1 MLDLLPDLCDE
12 HADKIEILA
21 PIFKDYGAQVTFWG
35 QVVTVRC
42 FEDNSKVR
50 ELLATP
56 GTGKVLVID
65 GGGSVR
71 RALMGDQVAATA
83 LDNGWAGVVIH
94 GAIRDA
100 GAISAMALGVKALA
114 TCPMKTEK
122 HDLGEID
129 VPVTFA
135 EVTINAGDYIYA
147 DINGIIVSRE
157 ALSHPS
163 F

>member
-1 MLDLLPDLCDE
+1 MLDLLPDLCDAHE
-12 HADKIEILA
+12 DKIAILA
-21 PIFKDYGAQVTFWG
+21 PIFKDYGAQITFWG
-35 QVVTVRC
+35 QAVTVLC
-42 FEDNSKVR
+42 YEDNSKVR
-50 ELLATP
+50 ELVATP

-71 RALMGDQVAATA
+71 RALMGDKVAATA

-100 GAISAMALGVKALA
+100 GAIGAMALGVKALA

-122 HDLGEID
+122 HDVGEID

>member
-12 HADKIEILA
+12 HGDKVSILA
-21 PIFKDYGAQVTFWG
+21 PLFKDYGAPHTFWG

-42 FEDNSKVR
+42 YEDNSRVR

-56 GTGKVLVID
+56 GTGKVLVVD
-65 GGGSVR
+65 GGGSLG
-71 RALMGDQVAATA
+71 RALMGDQVAEMAIE
-83 LDNGWAGVVIH
+83 NGWAGVIIY

-100 GAISAMALGVKALA
+100 GAISGMALGVKALA
-114 TCPMKTEK
+114 TSPMKTEK
-122 HDLGEID
+122 RGLGDIDLT
-129 VPVTFA
+129 VTFA
-135 EVTINAGDYIYA
+135 GVSISSGDYIYA